1 MEHLHEPDVIDITII
16 TKEKFTKEEVLIRL
30 WECMMPRPRKENFY
44 VPTIEDAR
52 KQLEKDLYVDIF
64 YDRPIKTDFKYL
76 PKIMTLRYDNLS
88 GYKGALYLALTNDA
102 PRILPKSH
110 YRL

>member
-1 MEHLHEPDVIDITII
+1 MEHLYEPDVLDITII

-30 WECMMPRPRKENFY
+30 WECMMPRPRKEEYN

-52 KQLEKDLYVDIF
+52 KQLEKDSYVDIF

-76 PKIMTLRYDNLS
+76 PKIM
-88 GYKGALYLALTNDA
+88 
-102 PRILPKSH
+102 RIELMNFQVNCLVIS
-110 YRL
+110 LQSLEI